1 MFLKMRLFV
10 LVILLWA
17 RVLVDGG
24 SGEAWYRR
32 QLNCGP
38 TMTGVS
44 ISSLF
49 ILPTTTQIP
58 QHIPPK
64 ISEYIQN
71 ILNRTLPKKSWAN
84 QFHKKKSLEGWC
96 WVIMSWKYNL
106 YKGSSWLEVS
116 LSYEVDRTRGSGEII
131 GFAHLYGMYLYLPV
145 CT

>member
-1 MFLKMRLFV
+1 M
-10 LVILLWA
+10 
-17 RVLVDGG
+17 DGG

-71 ILNRTLPKKSWAN
+71 ILNRKLLKIPGQTDFTKTFGKLGLGD
-84 QFHKKKSLEGWC
+84 HELE
-96 WVIMSWKYNL
+96 I
-106 YKGSSWLEVS
+106 
-116 LSYEVDRTRGSGEII
+116 
-131 GFAHLYGMYLYLPV
+131 
-145 CT
+145 

>member
-1 MFLKMRLFV
+1 MRM
-10 LVILLWA
+10 ILL
-17 RVLVDGG
+17 VMVKSFVGKTLGGG

-49 ILPTTTQIP
+49 ILPTTTRIP

-71 ILNRTLPKKSWAN
+71 ILNRKLSNILEQDNFTKKY
-84 QFHKKKSLEGWC
+84 QVRLERRP
-96 WVIMSWKYNL
+96 
-106 YKGSSWLEVS
+106 E
-116 LSYEVDRTRGSGEII
+116 
-131 GFAHLYGMYLYLPV
+131 YG
-145 CT
+145 